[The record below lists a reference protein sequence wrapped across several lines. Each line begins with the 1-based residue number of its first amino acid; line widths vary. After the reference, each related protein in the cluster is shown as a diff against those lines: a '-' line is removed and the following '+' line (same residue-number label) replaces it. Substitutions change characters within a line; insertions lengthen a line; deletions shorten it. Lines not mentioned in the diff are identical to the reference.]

1 MVKKHDNKGFSMI
14 ELIVTIAILA
24 VITGAAV
31 SIFSWIKN
39 NRMRSMAGNVNTA
52 ISDTRSKTLTKGGTF
67 ELIIK
72 KETSDDAAAKTKAGD
87 YIAII
92 NNTVSGTTTQVS
104 KKKISE
110 VGNISVEC
118 GGTTY
123 DVDTSHELHIS
134 FNKADGSFKVSD
146 DGSEDG
152 MSVWTTTGT
161 KIGDFD
167 GEIEIS
173 YANLDRTV
181 KLNKLTGK
189 HYIE

>member
-1 MVKKHDNKGFSMI
+1 MVRKRNNKGFSMI
-14 ELIVTIAILA
+14 EMIVTIAILA

-31 SIFSWIKN
+31 SIFSWVKN

-87 YIAII
+87 YVSII
-92 NNTVSGTTTQVS
+92 NNTDTGSGTMTQVS

-110 VGNISVEC
+110 VGKISVEC
-118 GGTTY
+118 SGTTY
-123 DVDTSHELHIS
+123 EVSTNHEIHIS
-134 FNKADGSFKVSD
+134 FKKADGAFYEMAVYD
-146 DGSEDG
+146 
-152 MSVWTTTGT
+152 TTTGT
-161 KIGDFD
+161 KVGDFD
-167 GEIEIS
+167 GEIEMS
-173 YANLDRTV
+173 YANLDRTI